1 MASEFAEAMGFKVIG
16 GKRYHRW
23 EAHYLKSHAEKA
35 AAKRRKNGFKVRITK
50 EHATGSGKGETY
62 RWVVWSRL

>member
-1 MASEFAEAMGFKVIG
+1 MKIQGAIEKADKV
-16 GKRYHRW
+16 
-23 EAHYLKSHAEKA
+23 AEKA